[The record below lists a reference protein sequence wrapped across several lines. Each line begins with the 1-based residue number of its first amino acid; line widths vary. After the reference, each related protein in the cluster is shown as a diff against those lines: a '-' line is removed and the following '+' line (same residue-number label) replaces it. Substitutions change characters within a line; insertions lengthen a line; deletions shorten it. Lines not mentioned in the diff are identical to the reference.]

1 MLQVIRRNFRY
12 NQSRCVQ
19 NNLVNIDATRINNGE
34 EPYCLM
40 SQFVKLA
47 DSNLK
52 SKKSDG
58 EVGFRD
64 EVPERGIAS

>member
-1 MLQVIRRNFRY
+1 M
-12 NQSRCVQ
+12 
-19 NNLVNIDATRINNGE
+19 NIDATRINNGE